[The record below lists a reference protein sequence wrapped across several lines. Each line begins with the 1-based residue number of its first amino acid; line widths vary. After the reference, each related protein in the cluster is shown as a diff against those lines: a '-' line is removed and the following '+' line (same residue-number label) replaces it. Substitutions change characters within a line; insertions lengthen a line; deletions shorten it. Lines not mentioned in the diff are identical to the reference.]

1 MTKSKFIT
9 WSLFVMASVFLLVTK
24 SNGAVAATATKNHIA
39 VLQLTKKKPLV
50 AKRLFLKV
58 YTALLKAQKPGK
70 ILKIVGAILAFILV
84 AFFAFGAAY
93 GGASGA
99 VVVLILILGFGLIAY
114 GLFKLS
120 KKRKMGSI

>member
-1 MTKSKFIT
+1 
-9 WSLFVMASVFLLVTK
+9 MASVFLLVTK

-70 ILKIVGAILAFILV
+70 ILKIVGAILAFI
-84 AFFAFGAAY
+84 

>member
-50 AKRLFLKV
+50 AKRLFSKV

-114 GLFKLS
+114 GLVKLS

>member
-1 MTKSKFIT
+1 
-9 WSLFVMASVFLLVTK
+9 MASVFLLVTK

-50 AKRLFLKV
+50 AKHLFLKV

>member
-39 VLQLTKKKPLV
+39 VLQLTKKKP
-50 AKRLFLKV
+50 
-58 YTALLKAQKPGK
+58 TALLKAQKPGK

-114 GLFKLS
+114 GLVKLS